1 MARLREGAPGPLHVG
16 WYPNPEEGLWTP
28 AQAQCFNNLLRPM
41 LQLIGAVEN
50 QVALETGRNMG
61 EGENVCSYDAIVQ
74 AYHRGEP
81 IPKLSAPDEL
91 RQSVREEIAAF
102 GQKPVT
108 ITLREIASSVSQFQS
123 AGMDQG
129 EAWTPKSLMT
139 AAMICGARSARLC
152 RRRLRLVRGGPST

>member
-108 ITLREIASSVSQFQS
+108 ITLREAAYHPFRNSNLPEWIKVKH
-123 AGMDQG
+123 G
-129 EAWTPKSLMT
+129 PRSL
-139 AAMICGARSARLC
+139 
-152 RRRLRLVRGGPST
+152 

>member
-1 MARLREGAPGPLHVG
+1 MKMPLTYDFLAVLIQSEMARLREGAPGPLHVG

-108 ITLREIASSVSQFQS
+108 ITLREAAYHPFRNSNLPEWIKVKH
-123 AGMDQG
+123 G
-129 EAWTPKSLMT
+129 PRSL
-139 AAMICGARSARLC
+139 
-152 RRRLRLVRGGPST
+152 